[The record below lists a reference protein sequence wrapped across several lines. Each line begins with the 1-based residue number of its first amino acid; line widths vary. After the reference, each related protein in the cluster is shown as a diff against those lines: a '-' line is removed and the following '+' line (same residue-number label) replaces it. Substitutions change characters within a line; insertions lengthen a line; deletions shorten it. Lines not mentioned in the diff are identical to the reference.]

1 MFKTAQEAN
10 AFFHTEIAKWEKV
23 VKASGAKAD

>member
-10 AFFHTEIAKWEKV
+10 AFCHTEIAKWEKV
-23 VKASGAKAD
+23 VKA